1 MTQPM
6 GTQPKDDGCIF
17 CKIVAGQIPCFKLH
31 EDADTIA
38 FMDINPLNPGHAL
51 SAAKGHW
58 PMVDTIPPEVLAAVA
73 RTAQRVAKA
82 QKAVLDPAGIN
93 LLQANGPG
101 AGQSV
106 PHLHIH
112 CLPRRA
118 GDDLKFNWD
127 YKPGDMAAIKA
138 VHEKLK
144 AAMG

>member
-1 MTQPM
+1 MTHP
-6 GTQPKDDGCIF
+6 TDGSCIF
-17 CKIVAGQIPCFKLH
+17 CKIVAGQIPCFKLL
-31 EDADTIA
+31 EDEYTIG
-38 FMDINPLNPGHAL
+38 FMDINPVNPGHAL
-51 SAAKGHW
+51 AAAKGHW
-58 PMVDTIPPEVLAAVA
+58 PMVDSIPPDVLGAVA
-73 RTAQRVAKA
+73 RSAQRIAKA

-127 YKPGDMAAIKA
+127 YKAGDMAAVKA
-138 VHEKLK
+138 IFEKLK
-144 AAMG
+144 AAL